1 MSEDTLVAF
10 NTEALKL
17 SIMGVTIVVATGDNG
32 AAANANYCNLRSGSF
47 DYGFWDVSHKF
58 LPHLF
63 SVTLHVDLYFS
74 IFFII

>member
-47 DYGFWDVSHKF
+47 DYGFWDVSLEFCTTFDFYYISHYI
-58 LPHLF
+58 LP
-63 SVTLHVDLYFS
+63 TT
-74 IFFII
+74 